1 MFATEASKI
10 NIVDKEQRVTI
21 EESVIQKLRGLPPE
35 RQREVLDFVE
45 FLETKA
51 PQASSPKMSALE
63 LAGSLLGSVEG
74 GPGNLAT
81 DREHLKDYG
90 T

>member
-1 MFATEASKI
+1 M
-10 NIVDKEQRVTI
+10 TI

-51 PQASSPKMSALE
+51 PLASKTRLPSKKSALE
-63 LAGSLLGSVEG
+63 LAEGLVGSLEG
-74 GPGNLAT
+74 GPGDLAT
-81 DREHLKDYG
+81 NREHMKDYG
-90 T
+90 A